1 MGRWD
6 ISGNEPSSI
15 TLENDLMLY
24 GPTDATEENPRPG
37 NFQLSVNDVTGDK
50 SEDFIFT
57 GGICTPQN
65 PAHTNNL
72 FIKSGSGT
80 VLFKGKFAVAGGLRI
95 DGGYM
100 RLGVSGAMASS
111 QSVTMR
117 GGGLSLAANTEN
129 TVGVLS
135 ITYAGGRIE
144 LNEGSKLTVG
154 SIGFWQIGQIDGRL
168 KIEGPY
174 DPNRQ
179 QLVFPMLTAQ
189 QRKVITWNGER
200 IMQKADGTLAL
211 RPRNL
216 RIIIR

>member
-1 MGRWD
+1 MGRWEV
-6 ISGNEPSSI
+6 SGSEPSSV
-15 TLENDLMLY
+15 TLKRDLTLY
-24 GPTDATEENPRPG
+24 GSQDSTEQNPLSG
-37 NFQLSVNDVTGDK
+37 NFQLSVDDVTGDK
-50 SEDFIFT
+50 SEDFVFT

-65 PAHTNNL
+65 LAHTNNL

-100 RLGVSGAMASS
+100 RLGVSSAMADS

-135 ITYAGGRIE
+135 IAYAGGSIE
-144 LNEGSKLTVG
+144 LDEGSKLTVA

-174 DPNRQ
+174 ERNSK
-179 QLVFPMLTAQ
+179 QLVFPVLTAE

-200 IMQKADGTLAL
+200 ITQKADGTILL

-216 RIIIR
+216 KIIIR

>member
-1 MGRWD
+1 
-6 ISGNEPSSI
+6 
-15 TLENDLMLY
+15 
-24 GPTDATEENPRPG
+24 
-37 NFQLSVNDVTGDK
+37 
-50 SEDFIFT
+50 
-57 GGICTPQN
+57 
-65 PAHTNNL
+65 
-72 FIKSGSGT
+72 
-80 VLFKGKFAVAGGLRI
+80 
-95 DGGYM
+95 M
-100 RLGVSGAMASS
+100 RLGVSSAMADS

-144 LNEGSKLTVG
+144 LDEGSKLTVANIE
-154 SIGFWQIGQIDGRL
+154 SWQIGQIDGRL

-189 QRKVITWNGER
+189 QRKAITWNGER